1 MKTKIAGLLALVPLL
16 LSAGESKPLYDGYSY
31 FSIGMQNVK
40 YEENT
45 VLSNGQKV
53 HSFAIATSPV
63 YISGSL
69 IRINDKFDFSMDLL
83 STLLPTETD
92 EKWYLDG
99 VYTQQN
105 KFDATITNMQFYGQY
120 KLTNRHRIV
129 FGPTYSLN
137 SFKRYTFKDANGN
150 IILDNITGAK
160 LGLTEERVANLY
172 LAVGYWYESAPHGLV
187 QQMRY
192 RFNVTFGHSI
202 WTQATNT
209 GFEKVSFDS
218 IDSYELQ
225 SSLYAGYTVFK
236 GLEVGA
242 FAGYSQQE
250 KRFTDVAS
258 DGHTKWPKNTLTLL
272 QGGIS
277 FVWNFSNS
285 SKGR

>member
-1 MKTKIAGLLALVPLL
+1 MKTKIVGLLALVPLAL
-16 LSAGESKPLYDGYSY
+16 FAGESKPLYDGYSY
-31 FSIGMQNVK
+31 FSVGMQNTK
-40 YEENT
+40 YEENI

-53 HSFAIATSPV
+53 HSSATATSPV

-105 KFDATITNMQFYGQY
+105 KFDATITNMQFYGHY
-120 KLTNRHRIV
+120 KLTNNHRIV

-150 IILDNITGAK
+150 IILDNVTGAR
-160 LGLTEERVANLY
+160 LGLTEERVANLRF
-172 LAVGYWYESAPHGLV
+172 AVGYWYESAPHGRT

-192 RFNVTFGHSI
+192 RFNATFGHSI

-209 GFEKVSFDS
+209 GFEKVSFDT
-218 IDSYELQ
+218 INSYELQ
-225 SSLYAGYTVFK
+225 SSAYAGYTVFK
-236 GLEVGA
+236 GLEIGA
-242 FAGYSQQE
+242 FAGYSRQE
-250 KRFTDVAS
+250 KTSTDVAS

-277 FVWNFSNS
+277 VVWNFSE
-285 SKGR
+285 